1 MIRKE
6 ALPFILIGLAAAAAG
21 AVGAARGALGGW
33 ALAVPGLLFAG
44 FCAYFFRDPYRRLPT
59 DQSLVYSP
67 GDGRVLSVGREG
79 PGETTTIRIFLSVF
93 DVHVQRLPCSGVV
106 EKVHY
111 QPGAFHMAMADE
123 ARLNERSVVTI
134 KVAGRP
140 ETLVVEQIAGFVARR
155 IRTWLKPG
163 DTAVL
168 GERYGLIQFGSQAA
182 VHLSAKAE
190 VLVKPGDRVVG
201 GVTPLARWPGA

>member
-6 ALPFILIGLAAAAAG
+6 ALPFVLIGLAAAAAG
-21 AVGAARGALGGW
+21 AMVHA
-33 ALAVPGLLFAG
+33 ALAAPGLMFTA
-44 FCAYFFRDPYRRLPT
+44 FCVYFFRDPERALPT
-59 DQSLVYSP
+59 DESLVYSP

-79 PGETTTIRIFLSVF
+79 PGETVTIRIFLSVF
-93 DVHVQRLPCSGVV
+93 DVHVQRLPCAGVV

-163 DTAVL
+163 DKAVL

-182 VHLSAKAE
+182 VHLTAKAE
-190 VLVKPGDRVVG
+190 VLVKPGDRVAG
-201 GVTPLARWPGA
+201 AVTPLARWPGR